1 MKKNFKE
8 IAINMRR
15 AGYSYALIRRSVP
28 VSKSTLTVWLRD
40 IPYQPN
46 GIVQN
51 RIMGAAQNIFLW
63 QQERKRKSIDRAR
76 KFAKETLGSLSKRDL
91 LLFGLGV
98 YVGEGSKT
106 QGVPKIVNSDPEV
119 ICLAVLWFNRVFGVP
134 MENFSVSVHIYP
146 DDNERNTVVFWSKKT
161 GIPMNQFGKT
171 QVDTRVK
178 KTKKRGMLRHGT
190 AHVRVRAA
198 RKTEYGV
205 ALFRKILALIEE
217 SYAQI
222 NSRD

>member
-1 MKKNFKE
+1 
-8 IAINMRR
+8 MRK
-15 AGYSYALIRRSVP
+15 AGYSYALIRGKIP

-46 GIVQN
+46 RIVQN
-51 RIMGAAQNIFLW
+51 RIRGAARNVFLW
-63 QQERKRKSIDRAR
+63 QQERKHKTIDRAR
-76 KFAKETLGSLSKRDL
+76 KSAKETLGLLSKRDL

-119 ICLAVLWFNRVFGVP
+119 IRLTVAWFRRVFDVP
-134 MENFSVSVHIYP
+134 IENFSISVHIYP
-146 DDNERNTVVFWSKKT
+146 DDNEQGAILFWSRKT
-161 GIPMNQFGKT
+161 GIPTSQFGKT

-190 AHVRVRAA
+190 AHIRIRAA
-198 RKTEYGV
+198 GKNEYGV

-217 SYAQI
+217 LYAQI
-222 NSRD
+222 NTRD